1 MCFGC
6 RTKVLLMNEIILL
19 YSNYIFHPETV
30 CCSYRKNIICIT
42 IYHCVTIK
50 KIKIEKIM
58 IINLTITQIIFGNMN
73 FKDNYHMSNSED

>member
-6 RTKVLLMNEIILL
+6 RTKVLLMDEIILL

-50 KIKIEKIM
+50 KI
-58 IINLTITQIIFGNMN
+58 QHR
-73 FKDNYHMSNSED
+73 KDNDYKFDDHTNNIWQYGF

>member
-6 RTKVLLMNEIILL
+6 RTKVLLRNEIILL

-50 KIKIEKIM
+50 K
-58 IINLTITQIIFGNMN
+58 NQNR
-73 FKDNYHMSNSED
+73 KDNDNKFDDHTNNIWQYEF